1 MKLKF
6 THHAQYRMDERSI
19 AVSNIKSALQNPDS
33 VDSVSSSKFLARK
46 NIGGKTLEVVYTKDK
61 SEFVIITIYEV

>member
-6 THHAQYRMDERSI
+6 THHSQYRMDERGI

-33 VDSVSSSKFLARK
+33 VGSVSSGKFLARK
-46 NIGGKTLEVVYTKDK
+46 NIGGKTLEVVYIKDQ
-61 SEFVIITIYEV
+61 SEFVIITIYEI